1 MIDAVEHQCCK
12 VVEQKDKK
20 MIDPQEITSATYPL
34 KTTLSDSSLGVDV
47 TSNSP
52 WPILTPDNITATSRT
67 FDYRDLSGNSISL
80 SSFAYESNIRD
91 EIVWSNRGPSTSH
104 DFMAHLSQK
113 STGLFTEIST
123 PQFATAITSIIL
135 RMFPKTGS
143 SASIVLLGDSSAF
156 ESAISSVS
164 DPSTSQLIRQLGI
177 DHQFIYM
184 IFQRLV
190 NDGNS
195 AQALDKPQ
203 TKLDHFFKI
212 GITYCFSLGEEVL
225 VNIINTTPPPYSLSL
240 MQNMFCAALVLGNGA
255 VLRTIL
261 ILDRESFVNRPVL
274 LGDVQYYPLEYTSL
288 EKHVQATQVLLDHGA
303 DPNRQKNESSLER
316 IGRISQVRDEN
327 MNAKV
332 QIMRML
338 IDHGLD
344 FEPNFD
350 WYRSLQY
357 NKDMFSMLFT
367 YCLNK
372 SFQIFFRHR
381 ALPKVLLHPGW
392 DDSFSQTLRSILDQ
406 AYLEIDGCQ
415 DLWNSV
421 LTEALSS
428 AAKCNHMP
436 AVDMLLAMGAIPDV
450 HCLISAAQGNDSK
463 IFEEF
468 LHRGLDPNAGAEL
481 IDDVIVHMHYQRDYG
496 RDCDST
502 ALSEAIK
509 NRSRG
514 ALHILQAQD
523 SISSSGNRPV
533 GFASAVVAACEV
545 GDSTLVEQLL
555 SLPKL
560 PRGEPRLEMAMEGA
574 VEGNHYHIAKLL
586 LSVGIKPSIRSLE
599 LAVRKKRLAFVKLL
613 ASCMNL
619 PESLEAS
626 RGYYESASKGTKE
639 PYHSGVIIEALRWGD
654 QTAIDYILE
663 TGHPVNGTYR
673 VYGSSMQDW
682 DLGQNLQ
689 PFSGSVDLWVLTP
702 LSAAILKGNLI
713 ATKALMAHG
722 AHPGLRSSQLTSH
735 QSRSLKRA
743 FQPEDVWAITTLA
756 ACAIR
761 GNLDL
766 IKDLLGEGLDP
777 FDNSALYVSAVLDS
791 EETIILLLSAFKNRY
806 PNGAQSFGSD
816 ALYRSIRYENL
827 RLLMLL
833 AKHTDITALV
843 LSEDDKNYN
852 DTFTSPLG
860 EAIRLHSTGSSAH
873 SALDL
878 LLPLVKNLNAVVRM
892 DHKHYHMT
900 ALLYTISLGSLETV
914 QKLHKA
920 GADISLPTKGLVTR
934 TPLQA
939 AAEAGSKE
947 ITQYLLGQ
955 GASPNELPANRAG
968 ATALQLAAIKGNIGV
983 ATILLE
989 AGADINAQPALCDG
1003 RTAFEGAAEYGRIEM
1018 MIFLVQQGAD
1028 LLSNNREQYR
1038 RAIAFADDNLQHA
1051 AKKLAEDL
1059 HQQVSVSPVT
1069 NFIGMGQNEWP
1080 ETDVNGLGDFVF

>member
-34 KTTLSDSSLGVDV
+34 KGISSYSVASAASQFPISHLATGSWTSGDQTTLSDSSLGVDV

-261 ILDRESFVNRPVL
+261 MLDRESFVNRPVL

-523 SISSSGNRPV
+523 SISSSVNRPV

-663 TGHPVNGTYR
+663 TGHPVDGTYR

-682 DLGQNLQ
+682 DLGQNPQ

-743 FQPEDVWAITTLA
+743 FQPEDAWAITTLA

-816 ALYRSIRYENL
+816 ALYR
-827 RLLMLL
+827 
-833 AKHTDITALV
+833 
-843 LSEDDKNYN
+843 
-852 DTFTSPLG
+852 
-860 EAIRLHSTGSSAH
+860 SAH

-983 ATILLE
+983 ATILLD

-1028 LLSNNREQYR
+1028 LLSNNGEQYR